1 MPSSLALR
9 NEPIVGPTPMRVIP
23 DISLDADPSTGFLI
37 GLHETFPNGKD
48 KYAQTRYGGTSL
60 ASPLLAGV
68 IADADQAAG
77 VPVGFINP
85 AIYRLD
91 TASGAIYDIVP
102 GGLQAMYR
110 VDQLPT
116 LCSRRGGFRSSLP

>member
-9 NEPIVGPTPMRVIP
+9 NEPIIGPTQREVVP

-37 GLHETFPNGKD
+37 GLHETFPNGTD
-48 KYAQTRYGGTSL
+48 VYAQTRYGGTSL
-60 ASPLLAGV
+60 TSPLLAGV

-85 AIYRLD
+85 AIYRLSPV
-91 TASGAIYDIVP
+91 SGAIDDIVP
-102 GGLQAMYR
+102 GASRAMYR
-110 VDQLPT
+110 VDQAST
-116 LCSRRGGFRSSLP
+116 MFRRGGLRRAIP